1 MESDMASMRHL
12 SLGPLC
18 HGRSCLRWRD
28 PGVSIR
34 QVRTR
39 PATALGTACLVAV
52 LLIGLPAFA
61 RAAEG
66 QPRGEGLFSPVA
78 PTPVRSAAITRPDA
92 ITIRRRE
99 VTIDLDRLQLAR
111 ASTGGP
117 SRAPYQVT
125 LNLFEDTI
133 LTAVI
138 VRADQTSSGYS
149 LEGRI
154 EGVEFGTL
162 TLVVNGTVVAG
173 SVRTPL
179 GTYRIRSVG
188 KRLYSISEVDESK
201 SWPAITE

>member
-1 MESDMASMRHL
+1 MASMRHF

-18 HGRSCLRWRD
+18 CGRSCIRWRD

-34 QVRTR
+34 QGRRR
-39 PATALGTACLVAV
+39 PATALGRACLVAI

-66 QPRGEGLFSPVA
+66 RPRGKGLFSPVA
-78 PTPVRSAAITRPDA
+78 PSPLRSAAIARPDA

-99 VTIDLDRLQLAR
+99 VTIDLDRLQLAKS
-111 ASTGGP
+111 STGGS
-117 SRAPYQVT
+117 SRAPAQLT
-125 LNLFEDTI
+125 LNLFEDTV

-138 VRADQTSSGYS
+138 VRADRTSSGYS

-154 EGVEFGTL
+154 EGVKFGTL
-162 TLVVNGTVVAG
+162 TSVVNGTVVAG
-173 SVRTPL
+173 SARTPL
-179 GTYRIRSVG
+179 GAYRIRSSG

-201 SWPAITE
+201 SWPAIAE